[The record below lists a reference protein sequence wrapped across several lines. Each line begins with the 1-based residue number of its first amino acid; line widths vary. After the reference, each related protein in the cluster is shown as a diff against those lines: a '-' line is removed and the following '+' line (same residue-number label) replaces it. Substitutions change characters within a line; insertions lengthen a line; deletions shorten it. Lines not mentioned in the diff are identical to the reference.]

1 MGLNRWKTIKIGII
15 CLCALLFLT
24 EIKINRDL
32 IYLNMNEK
40 EMFVSPLLWSESS
53 FEEVFM
59 ADHKMSLCI
68 QIRPLTWNRVYEEDE
83 VLEVKLKKI
92 KNEEILKMHTFYAKD
107 LPDNSLM
114 DYIYFDN
121 IRLEK
126 NEKYSIVLESNI
138 SDPERGIGFGC
149 TERQGETAYAVIDG
163 KKQEYNFSMILYE

>member
-1 MGLNRWKTIKIGII
+1 MNRWKTIKVGII

-40 EMFVSPLLWSESS
+40 EMFVSPLLWSENS

-83 VLEVKLKKI
+83 VL
-92 KNEEILKMHTFYAKD
+92 
-107 LPDNSLM
+107 
-114 DYIYFDN
+114 
-121 IRLEK
+121 
-126 NEKYSIVLESNI
+126 
-138 SDPERGIGFGC
+138 
-149 TERQGETAYAVIDG
+149 
-163 KKQEYNFSMILYE
+163 